1 MLKKLYISLHIA
13 IDEQIIVNEI
23 FVAAKQ
29 LELEEF

>member
-1 MLKKLYISLHIA
+1 MLKKWYISLHIA
-13 IDEQIIVNEI
+13 IDEQNIVNEI